1 MPENPLNVLLIE
13 PHTWWR
19 EIVVASLARWP
30 EYRLVGSAASG
41 MEGIE
46 RAMALQPAV
55 VVFDFHLPD
64 LDIADLVGALQTLEP
79 APKFLLLT
87 AEPDEAIRRFAG
99 QFGLAGVVRKN
110 TRVPEHLP
118 AALGEIRASR
128 RYLPSEWQGAPT
140 ASHRT

>member
-1 MPENPLNVLLIE
+1 MRENPLNVLLIE

-19 EIVVASLARWP
+19 EIVATSIARWP
-30 EYRLVGSAASG
+30 EYRLVSAVASG

-64 LDIADLVGALQTLEP
+64 LDTADLVGALQTL
-79 APKFLLLT
+79 APVPRFVLLT
-87 AEPDEAIRRFAG
+87 AEPDEAIHRFAD

-118 AALGEIRASR
+118 AALGEIRAGRS
-128 RYLPSEWQGAPT
+128 YLPNEWQGALAT
-140 ASHRT
+140 SHRA